1 MTSTHVR
8 KYNQIIKQIQANGNW
23 NTWEDNPEPWKT
35 TNCLKLRNKFLGKQT
50 QLNKRIHMKELTV
63 RKNGIYLGDG
73 TTLVTDV
80 EKPTIIHIL
89 SVRNARKL
97 HLEFSLNAN
106 VIDFDQKIKIMMMII
121 I

>member
-1 MTSTHVR
+1 MCE
-8 KYNQIIKQIQANGNW
+8 NIIRLLNEFKPMAIGIHGKIIL
-23 NTWEDNPEPWKT
+23 NPGRM
-35 TNCLKLRNKFLGKQT
+35 TNCLKLHNKFLGKQI

-73 TTLVTDV
+73 TILVTDV

-106 VIDFDQKIKIMMMII
+106 VIDFDQKIKIM
-121 I
+121 